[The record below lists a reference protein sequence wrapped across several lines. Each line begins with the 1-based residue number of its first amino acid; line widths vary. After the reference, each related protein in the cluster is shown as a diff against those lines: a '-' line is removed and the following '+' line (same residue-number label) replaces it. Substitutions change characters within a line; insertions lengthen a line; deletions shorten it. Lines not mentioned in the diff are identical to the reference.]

1 MAQGAGADYYKG
13 FVPFSQE
20 EIEICT
26 GMLFRNGLSPVPDL
40 QLMFANPQ
48 TNFVY
53 GDSRVRHIL
62 GLRSARRFAQ
72 FKALLHIHQSD
83 RVCTIRRRVI
93 LLIAMGERGPT

>member
-26 GMLFRNGLSPVPDL
+26 GLLFRNGLSPVPDL

-72 FKALLHIHQSD
+72 FKALLHIQHPVKSRMFNPASGHFVD
-83 RVCTIRRRVI
+83 ST
-93 LLIAMGERGPT
+93 